1 VSPTW
6 VEHGSTGHSGPI
18 FTEPASVPVSLPG
31 TTVAD
36 SSGKQATMVK
46 IMSPVKNENDL
57 MLKIWS
63 FNSPI

>member
-1 VSPTW
+1 
-6 VEHGSTGHSGPI
+6 
-18 FTEPASVPVSLPG
+18 
-31 TTVAD
+31 VAN

-63 FNSPI
+63 SNSPI